1 MIYCGGCGA
10 QNDEERERCIN
21 CDALLALPLDI
32 PEPVPTYPAP
42 RASRGYR
49 LVPMV
54 LGALAVLLAAVWL
67 VASGDR
73 APATPVGAGATD
85 VAASRPVPT
94 DLPITQPPTTP
105 SISPSAQAPGTT
117 TPVAVATATPQIA
130 GTALVGPMP
139 SPSPTPYDPG
149 IAPVGRIVFSSNR
162 DVPGRQTSEDY
173 VNRDIYSMSATGT
186 GLARLT
192 AEAGYDGQ
200 PIWSPDGERIAF
212 TSDRTGRWQIW
223 TMEADG
229 SNPRQLTD
237 DPVASQTPDW
247 SPDGKLIAYHGGPTE
262 TSDIWAIPATGGEP
276 IQLTNNKVQETAP
289 AWSPDGQQLAFMGK
303 VGDYWQIFV
312 TNADGTGMEQVTGG
326 ETDHRY
332 PRWHPDGR
340 RIMFNTRT
348 REPNLQVGQ
357 IYIMNA
363 DGANRRQIT
372 RDGEGRNGRAFP
384 SPDGRYIAF
393 NSDRDGD
400 NFEIYTMRPDGSE
413 VQRLTNTPGDDFEPA
428 WIR

>member
-32 PEPVPTYPAP
+32 PEPVPAYTVP

-49 LVPMV
+49 LVPMA
-54 LGALAVLLAAVWL
+54 LGALAVLLAALWL

-73 APATPVGAGATD
+73 APATPVGAVATD
-85 VAASRPVPT
+85 VAARPVPT
-94 DLPITQPPTTP
+94 KLPTAQPTATRITTP
-105 SISPSAQAPGTT
+105 TAHAPGTASPS
-117 TPVAVATATPQIA
+117 PV
-130 GTALVGPMP
+130 L
-139 SPSPTPYDPG
+139 SPSPTSPDPEV
-149 IAPVGRIVFSSNR
+149 APGGRIVFSSNR
-162 DVPGRQTSEDY
+162 DVPGRANSEDY

-200 PIWSPDGERIAF
+200 PIWSPDGQRIAF

-223 TMEADG
+223 TMEGDG
-229 SNPRQLTD
+229 SSPRQLTD
-237 DPVASQTPDW
+237 DPVAAQTPDW
-247 SPDGKLIAYHGGPTE
+247 SPDGKLIAYDGGPNE
-262 TSDIWAIPATGGEP
+262 TSDIWVIPAAGVEP
-276 IQLTNNKVQETAP
+276 IPITNNKVQETAP

-312 TNADGTGMEQVTGG
+312 ANADGTGAGQVTGG

-332 PRWHPDGR
+332 PRWHPGGR

-363 DGANRRQIT
+363 DGTNRRQIT
-372 RDGEGRNGRAFP
+372 RD
-384 SPDGRYIAF
+384 
-393 NSDRDGD
+393 
-400 NFEIYTMRPDGSE
+400 
-413 VQRLTNTPGDDFEPA
+413 
-428 WIR
+428 